1 MGQDNKNRQ
10 YEGQYSNINRTAQC
24 CISDQDIL
32 QKVQVWIKH
41 GYLAGIKNIQY
52 NLTRQDIVLSHF

>member
-1 MGQDNKNRQ
+1 MGRDNENRQ
-10 YEGQYSNINRTAQC
+10 YEGQYSNINCSAQC
-24 CISDQDIL
+24 CITDQGIL

-52 NLTRQDIVLSHF
+52 NLT